1 MKITE
6 LKSFLAIASHSSF
19 SKAANQLNYAHS
31 SVTAQ
36 IKALEYDLGAEL
48 FVRDRR
54 GVALTEAGKRFHKY
68 ARQIVDLSRDG
79 KEAVQNSPKIAGTI
93 TIGAVETISTYR
105 LPAFLFKIQERA
117 PEIKISFKIMS
128 DKQLYESI
136 KMGTLDIAFL
146 VEQDLIVTNTIV
158 KKICDEPV
166 SLFVR
171 PDHPLVGKDFE
182 TSDLGSYHHLLW
194 ASECCYSKVFINK
207 MQRAGCPSFHYMEF
221 INTETIKQCALSG
234 LGIATLTDITVEKEV
249 DEGKLVKLNWDIKEK
264 FNSYMIWNKYRAE
277 YPALKYFI
285 ETAED
290 HFNVL

>member
-36 IKALEYDLGAEL
+36 IKSLEYDVGAEL

-54 GVALTEAGKRFHKY
+54 GTSLTEAGKRFHKY

-79 KEAVQNSPKIAGTI
+79 KEAVLNSPKIAGTL
-93 TIGAVETISTYR
+93 TLGAVETISTYR
-105 LPAFLFKIQERA
+105 LPALLFKMQEAA

-146 VEQDLIVTNTIV
+146 VEQELVVTNTVV
-158 KKICDEPV
+158 KKYVMNQYHYLFALIIHWLGRTLKQARLALIIIYSGHRNV
-166 SLFVR
+166 AIAVYSLTACKRRDVLR
-171 PDHPLVGKDFE
+171 
-182 TSDLGSYHHLLW
+182 
-194 ASECCYSKVFINK
+194 FI
-207 MQRAGCPSFHYMEF
+207 
-221 INTETIKQCALSG
+221 
-234 LGIATLTDITVEKEV
+234 
-249 DEGKLVKLNWDIKEK
+249 
-264 FNSYMIWNKYRAE
+264 IWNLSIPK
-277 YPALKYFI
+277 P
-285 ETAED
+285 
-290 HFNVL
+290 

>member
-105 LPAFLFKIQERA
+105 LPAFLYKIQERA
-117 PEIKISFKIMS
+117 PEIKVSFKIMN

-146 VEQDLIVTNTIV
+146 VEQDLVVTNTIV

-194 ASECCYSKVFINK
+194 APECCYSKAFINK
-207 MQRAGCPSFHYMEF
+207 LQKAGCPSFHYMEF

-234 LGIATLTDITVEKEV
+234 LGIATLTDITVENEV
-249 DEGKLVKLNWDIKEK
+249 RDGKLVKLDWDIEER

-285 ETAED
+285 ETAEN
-290 HFNVL
+290 HFNVS